1 MLGQVSGHLRIPLM
15 GRLDALFYD
24 ARLRLTAQGTIDP
37 RVVIVDID
45 EKSLVERERGG
56 EGRWPWPRDRMAVLL
71 DKLFDHYHAAVVGF
85 DVVFSERD
93 ESSGIRVLERLGERE
108 LNGVREFHS
117 ALRELKPQLDYD
129 EIFGRSLAGRPV
141 VLGYLF
147 VNEHMEK
154 GELPSPV
161 LRAADLGNRSEFPRF
176 SGYTAN
182 IPPLQRAAALQGHFN
197 PLPDSDGITRRVPAL
212 VQYGANYYEPLW
224 LAVVR
229 LIYGAPA
236 VKPLY
241 SERSSGMN
249 FGSLEGLLL
258 GSYRIPVDHQGA
270 VLVPYR
276 GPRGKF
282 AYYSA
287 IDVLNGR
294 IDMAKLGNKIVLV
307 GATAPGMFDLRATPV
322 DPVYPGVEI
331 HANLVAGV
339 LDQNIKYTPVYGAGV
354 EFTIVLLLGCAMAVL
369 LPRLSA
375 YRAALGTLALLVALV
390 ISNVML
396 FQYAHMALSVAVLLT
411 MVVLL
416 FTFNMAY
423 GFFVEAR
430 VKRQITGL
438 FGQYVPPELVDEIAK
453 HPGKFSMN
461 GESRDMTVLFADVR
475 GFTSI
480 AEKLDARE
488 LSQLMNELLT
498 PLTEVVYQHRGT
510 IDKYMGDCVMAFWG
524 APLGDSKH
532 AMNAVLASME
542 MQCTVEAMQRAFAMK
557 RWPQIHI
564 GIGVSTGR
572 MSVGNMGSRL
582 RRAYTVMGDA
592 VNLAS
597 RLEGITKEYGVDII
611 VSEATKNA
619 APDMVFR
626 QIDRVRVKGRD
637 AAINIYQPVGLS
649 GEISKATLNDI
660 QLFHEALE
668 AYHSRDWRR
677 AELPLLELKRRA
689 PLTRLYD
696 VFLERIRRFR
706 ANAPSTDWGG
716 IFAFESK

>member
-1 MLGQVSGHLRIPLM
+1 
-15 GRLDALFYD
+15 
-24 ARLRLTAQGTIDP
+24 
-37 RVVIVDID
+37 
-45 EKSLVERERGG
+45 
-56 EGRWPWPRDRMAVLL
+56 
-71 DKLFDHYHAAVVGF
+71 
-85 DVVFSERD
+85 
-93 ESSGIRVLERLGERE
+93 
-108 LNGVREFHS
+108 
-117 ALRELKPQLDYD
+117 
-129 EIFGRSLAGRPV
+129 
-141 VLGYLF
+141 
-147 VNEHMEK
+147 
-154 GELPSPV
+154 
-161 LRAADLGNRSEFPRF
+161 
-176 SGYTAN
+176 
-182 IPPLQRAAALQGHFN
+182 
-197 PLPDSDGITRRVPAL
+197 
-212 VQYGANYYEPLW
+212 
-224 LAVVR
+224 
-229 LIYGAPA
+229 
-236 VKPLY
+236 
-241 SERSSGMN
+241 
-249 FGSLEGLLL
+249 
-258 GSYRIPVDHQGA
+258 
-270 VLVPYR
+270 
-276 GPRGKF
+276 
-282 AYYSA
+282 
-287 IDVLNGR
+287 
-294 IDMAKLGNKIVLV
+294 
-307 GATAPGMFDLRATPV
+307 
-322 DPVYPGVEI
+322 
-331 HANLVAGV
+331 
-339 LDQNIKYTPVYGAGV
+339 
-354 EFTIVLLLGCAMAVL
+354 
-369 LPRLSA
+369 
-375 YRAALGTLALLVALV
+375 
-390 ISNVML
+390 
-396 FQYAHMALSVAVLLT
+396 
-411 MVVLL
+411 
-416 FTFNMAY
+416 
-423 GFFVEAR
+423 
-430 VKRQITGL
+430 
-438 FGQYVPPELVDEIAK
+438 
-453 HPGKFSMN
+453 
-461 GESRDMTVLFADVR
+461 MTVLFADVR

-542 MQCTVEAMQRAFAMK
+542 MQCTVQAMQRAFAMK